1 MQGVCIYITGSF
13 RKLLAILPLFC
24 ALLTGTKLFSPISR
38 HLYPAKTHRGS
49 PLSQEWQYSVHI
61 MKFARLLQYITPHL
75 TTLVLVLVMLTVD
88 SLAALAQPWIAG
100 KLASAALEGG
110 GGNDFIAIQKI
121 LLLWLGL
128 ITVKSIL
135 SFCTSYLVGTT
146 GERMAARLRKRV
158 YEHMQV
164 LPIGYFQSRRAG
176 ESLSL
181 LSNDA
186 MIISTFVTTTLV
198 SMLPLLLTF
207 FGAFYIMTQL
217 DLQIALVAVLLLPVY
232 YLAMKLIGLK
242 IRPIATDWVN
252 AWSRMISFVEE
263 NLGLLPVIKS
273 FGREKREAQR
283 FDSRNTELLV
293 LSKRQILVQSILAPA
308 ISFLAASGLLLL
320 LWLGIRHVVIH
331 EITPGDLVSL
341 LLYAMLMTRPI
352 SGLAGVYGQIQR
364 TRGAAE
370 RLVDF
375 FDERPEP
382 PDLSLPSLDKVKGQ
396 IRFERVSFAYPGR
409 RPLLRDM
416 DLEIKAGETIALTGV
431 NGSGKST
438 LAYLLMRFIEPT
450 SGRITIDGRD
460 ISQFSLESIRH
471 SVGLVAQHTLLLNGS
486 VAENIAYGR
495 YEACKE
501 DIERAARASGAHNFI
516 MQLPDRYDT
525 TIGDQGIRLSG
536 GQRQRLSLART
547 LLTDPPILIL
557 DEATAMFDPQGEE
570 DFIDGCSDLLEQ
582 RTVILITHRPASV
595 ALANRVVKMED
606 DRVLPG
612 AYF

>member
-1 MQGVCIYITGSF
+1 
-13 RKLLAILPLFC
+13 
-24 ALLTGTKLFSPISR
+24 
-38 HLYPAKTHRGS
+38 
-49 PLSQEWQYSVHI
+49 

-75 TTLVLVLVMLTVD
+75 TTLVLVLVLLTAD

-100 KLASAALEGG
+100 KLASAALDGG
-110 GGNDFIAIQKI
+110 GGSDFIAIQKV

-158 YEHMQV
+158 YEHIQV
-164 LPIGYFQSRRAG
+164 LPIGYFQSRRTG

-186 MIISTFVTTTLV
+186 MIISNFVTTTLV
-198 SMLPLLLTF
+198 SLLPLLLTF
-207 FGAFYIMTQL
+207 FGAFYIMTHL

-273 FGREKREAQR
+273 FGRGKREAQR
-283 FDSRNTELLV
+283 FDSRNTELLI
-293 LSKRQILVQSILAPA
+293 LSNRQILVQSILAPS

-320 LWLGIRHVVIH
+320 LWLGIRHVAIH
-331 EITPGDLVSL
+331 EISPGDLVSL

-352 SGLAGVYGQIQR
+352 SGLAGVYGQVQR

-375 FDERPEP
+375 FDEQPEP
-382 PDLSLPSLDKVKGQ
+382 PELSLPPLDQVKGQ

-416 DLEIKAGETIALTGV
+416 DLEIKTGETIALTGV

-495 YEACKE
+495 YEASKE
-501 DIERAARASGAHNFI
+501 DIERAARASGAHDFI

-606 DRVLPG
+606 ARVLPG
-612 AYF
+612 AYS

>member
-1 MQGVCIYITGSF
+1 MLQVFTVP
-13 RKLLAILPLFC
+13 LLWD
-24 ALLTGTKLFSPISR
+24 R
-38 HLYPAKTHRGS
+38 
-49 PLSQEWQYSVHI
+49 QYSIYI
-61 MKFARLLQYITPHL
+61 MKFTRLLQYITPHRFTL
-75 TTLVLVLVMLTVD
+75 FLVLVLLAAD

-100 KLASAALEGG
+100 KLASAALDGG
-110 GGNDFIAIQKI
+110 GGNDFARIQQV

-135 SFCTSYLVGTT
+135 SFFTSYLVGTT
-146 GERMAARLRKRV
+146 GEKMAARLRKRV
-158 YEHMQV
+158 YEHIQV
-164 LPIGYFQSRRAG
+164 LPITYFQTRRAG

-186 MIISTFVTTTLV
+186 MIISNFVTTTLV

-207 FGAFYIMTQL
+207 FGAFYIMTRL

-232 YLAMKLIGLK
+232 YMAMKLIGLK
-242 IRPIATDWVN
+242 IRPIATDWVH

-273 FGREKREAQR
+273 FSREKVETQR
-283 FDSRNTELLV
+283 FDSRNKELLI

-308 ISFLAASGLLLL
+308 ISFLAATGLLVL

-331 EITPGDLVSL
+331 EITPGELVSL
-341 LLYAMLMTRPI
+341 LLYAMLMTRPV
-352 SGLAGVYGQIQR
+352 SGLANVYGQVQR

-375 FDERPEP
+375 FDEQPEP
-382 PDLSLPSLDKVKGQ
+382 PESGLPALDQVKGH

-409 RPLLRDM
+409 RPLLLDM
-416 DLEIKAGETIALTGV
+416 DLEINAGETIALTGI

-438 LAYLLMRFIEPT
+438 LAYLLMRFIQPA
-450 SGRITIDGRD
+450 SGRITIDGKD
-460 ISQFSLESIRH
+460 ISKYSLESIRH
-471 SVGLVAQHTLLLNGS
+471 SIGLVAQHTLLLNGS
-486 VAENIAYGR
+486 IAENIAYGR
-495 YEACKE
+495 FEASKE
-501 DIERAARASGAHNFI
+501 DIERAAKASGAHEFI
-516 MQLPDRYDT
+516 VEMPDGYDT

-570 DFIDGCSDLLEQ
+570 DFIDGCSDLLEE
-582 RTVILITHRPASV
+582 RTVILITHRPATV
-595 ALANRVVKMED
+595 ALADKVVKMQD
-606 DRVLPG
+606 SKVLPG
-612 AYF
+612 IHF

>member
-1 MQGVCIYITGSF
+1 
-13 RKLLAILPLFC
+13 
-24 ALLTGTKLFSPISR
+24 
-38 HLYPAKTHRGS
+38 
-49 PLSQEWQYSVHI
+49 
-61 MKFARLLQYITPHL
+61 MKFIRLLQYITPHL
-75 TTLVLVLVMLTVD
+75 TTLVLILVLLTVN

-100 KLASAALEGG
+100 KLASAALGGG
-110 GGNDFIAIQKI
+110 GGNDFIELQRI
-121 LLLWLGL
+121 LWLWLGL

-164 LPIGYFQSRRAG
+164 LPISYFQSRRTG

-186 MIISTFVTTTLV
+186 MIISSFVTTTLV
-198 SMLPLLLTF
+198 SLMPLLLTF
-207 FGAFYIMTQL
+207 FGAFYIMTHL

-232 YLAMKLIGLK
+232 YLAMKLIGLR
-242 IRPIATDWVN
+242 IRPIATDWVHSW
-252 AWSRMISFVEE
+252 ARMIAFVEE

-273 FGREKREAQR
+273 FGREKRELQR
-283 FDSRNTELLV
+283 FDSHNTELLI
-293 LSKRQILVQSILAPA
+293 LSKRQILVQSILAPT

-352 SGLAGVYGQIQR
+352 SGLAGVYGEVQR
-364 TRGAAE
+364 THGATD

-375 FDERPEP
+375 FDEQPEP
-382 PDLSLPSLDKVKGQ
+382 PELDLPPLAQVKGH
-396 IRFERVSFAYPGR
+396 IRFERVSFEYPGR
-409 RPLLRDM
+409 RPLLRDV

-450 SGRITIDGRD
+450 SGRIMIDGKD
-460 ISQFSLESIRH
+460 IRQYSLESIRH

-495 YEACKE
+495 YEAGKD
-501 DIERAARASGAHNFI
+501 DIERAARVSGAHDFI

-570 DFIDGCSDLLEQ
+570 DFIDGCSDLFEQ

-595 ALANRVVKMED
+595 ALANRVVKVED
-606 DRVLPG
+606 ARVLPG
-612 AYF
+612 AHF

>member
-1 MQGVCIYITGSF
+1 
-13 RKLLAILPLFC
+13 
-24 ALLTGTKLFSPISR
+24 
-38 HLYPAKTHRGS
+38 
-49 PLSQEWQYSVHI
+49 
-61 MKFARLLQYITPHL
+61 MKFARLLQYISPHL
-75 TTLVLVLVMLTVD
+75 ATLLLVLVLLTVD
-88 SLAALAQPWIAG
+88 SLVALAQPWIAG
-100 KLASAALEGG
+100 KLASAALGGG
-110 GGNDFIAIQKI
+110 GGNDFVAIQKI
-121 LLLWLGL
+121 LLMWLGL

-135 SFCTSYLVGTT
+135 GFCTSYLVGTT
-146 GERMAARLRKRV
+146 GEKMGARLRKRV

-186 MIISTFVTTTLV
+186 MIISSFVTTTLV
-198 SMLPLLLTF
+198 SSIPLMLTF
-207 FGAFYIMTQL
+207 FGAFYIMTRL
-217 DLQIALVAVLLLPVY
+217 DLQIALIAVLLVPVY

-242 IRPIATDWVN
+242 IRPIATDWVH

-283 FDSRNTELLV
+283 FDSRNTELLM
-293 LSKRQILVQSILAPA
+293 LSKRQILVQSILAPT

-352 SGLAGVYGQIQR
+352 SGLASVYGEVQR
-364 TRGAAE
+364 TRGATD

-375 FDERPEP
+375 FDEQPEP
-382 PDLSLPSLDKVKGQ
+382 PEQSLPSLDQVKGH

-450 SGRITIDGRD
+450 SGRILIDGRD
-460 ISQFSLESIRH
+460 IRQYSLESIRH

-495 YEACKE
+495 YEASKE

-570 DFIDGCSDLLEQ
+570 DFIDECSDLLER

-595 ALANRVVKMED
+595 ALANRVVKVED
-606 DRVLPG
+606 ARVLPG
-612 AYF
+612 AHF

>member
-1 MQGVCIYITGSF
+1 
-13 RKLLAILPLFC
+13 
-24 ALLTGTKLFSPISR
+24 
-38 HLYPAKTHRGS
+38 
-49 PLSQEWQYSVHI
+49 
-61 MKFARLLQYITPHL
+61 MKFARLLQYIKPHL
-75 TTLVLVLVMLTVD
+75 ITLVFVLVLLTLD
-88 SLAALAQPWIAG
+88 SLVALAQPWIAG
-100 KLASAALEGG
+100 QLASAALSGG
-110 GGNDFIAIQKI
+110 GGNDFIQIQKI

-128 ITVKSIL
+128 ITIKSIL
-135 SFCTSYLVGTT
+135 GFCSSYLVGTT

-164 LPIGYFQSRRAG
+164 LPISYFQSRQAG

-186 MIISTFVTTTLV
+186 VIISNFVTTTLV
-198 SMLPLLLTF
+198 SLIPLLLTF
-207 FGAFYIMTQL
+207 FGAFYIMTRL

-242 IRPIATDWVN
+242 IRPIATDWVH

-283 FDSRNTELLV
+283 FDSRNTELLI
-293 LSKRQILVQSILAPA
+293 LSKRQILVQSILAPT

-352 SGLAGVYGQIQR
+352 SGLAGVYGEVQR
-364 TRGAAE
+364 TRGATD

-375 FDERPEP
+375 FDEQPEP
-382 PDLSLPSLDKVKGQ
+382 PESGLPSLDQVKGH
-396 IRFERVSFAYPGR
+396 IKFERVSFAYPGR

-416 DLEIKAGETIALTGV
+416 DLEIKAGETIAITGV

-450 SGRITIDGRD
+450 SGRILIDGKD
-460 ISQFSLESIRH
+460 IRQYSLESIRH

-495 YEACKE
+495 YEASKD
-501 DIERAARASGAHNFI
+501 DIQRAARASGAHNFI

-570 DFIDGCSDLLEQ
+570 DFIDGCSDLLEE
-582 RTVILITHRPASV
+582 RTVILITHRPATV
-595 ALANRVVKMED
+595 ALANRVVKVED
-606 DRVLPG
+606 ARVLPG
-612 AYF
+612 AHF

>member
-1 MQGVCIYITGSF
+1 
-13 RKLLAILPLFC
+13 
-24 ALLTGTKLFSPISR
+24 
-38 HLYPAKTHRGS
+38 
-49 PLSQEWQYSVHI
+49 

-75 TTLVLVLVMLTVD
+75 ATLVLVLVLLTAN
-88 SLAALAQPWIAG
+88 SLVALAQPWIAG
-100 KLASAALEGG
+100 KLASAALGGG
-110 GGNDFIAIQKI
+110 GGNDFIEIQRI

-128 ITVKSIL
+128 ITINSIL
-135 SFCTSYLVGTT
+135 SFCTSYLVGNT

-186 MIISTFVTTTLV
+186 MIISGFVTTTLV
-198 SMLPLLLTF
+198 SLMPLLLTF
-207 FGAFYIMTQL
+207 FGAFYIMTRL
-217 DLQIALVAVLLLPVY
+217 DLQIALVAVLLVPVY

-242 IRPIATDWVN
+242 IRPIATDWVH
-252 AWSRMISFVEE
+252 AWSRMIAFVEE

-283 FDSRNTELLV
+283 FDSRNTELLM
-293 LSKRQILVQSILAPA
+293 LSKRQILVQSILAPT

-352 SGLAGVYGQIQR
+352 SGLAGVYGEIQR
-364 TRGAAE
+364 TRGATD

-375 FDERPEP
+375 FDEQPEP
-382 PDLSLPSLDKVKGQ
+382 PELGLPGLDQVKGH
-396 IRFERVSFAYPGR
+396 IKFERVSFAYPGR

-450 SGRITIDGRD
+450 SGRIMIDGRD
-460 ISQFSLESIRH
+460 IRKYSLESIRH

-495 YEACKE
+495 YEASKE
-501 DIERAARASGAHNFI
+501 DIQRAARASGAHDFI
-516 MQLPDRYDT
+516 IQLPDRYDT

-547 LLTDPPILIL
+547 LLSDPPILIL

-570 DFIDGCSDLLEQ
+570 DFIDECSDLLEQ
-582 RTVILITHRPASV
+582 RTVILITHHPASV
-595 ALANRVVKMED
+595 ALANRVVKVED
-606 DRVLPG
+606 ARVLPG
-612 AYF
+612 AHF